1 LFILGSTEDAVP
13 DLPHPELVEGRTI
26 ELPRAEQRAL

>member
-1 LFILGSTEDAVP
+1 MPSPIFLILSLS